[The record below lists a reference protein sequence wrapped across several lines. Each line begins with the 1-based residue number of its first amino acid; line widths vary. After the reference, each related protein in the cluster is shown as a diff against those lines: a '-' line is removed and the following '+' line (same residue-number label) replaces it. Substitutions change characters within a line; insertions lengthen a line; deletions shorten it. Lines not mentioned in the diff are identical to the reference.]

1 MNKWTLQGAQFFVG
15 AAALFSVVTVSN
27 AVQNQTT
34 LNTTN
39 QNTGHTE
46 TLEKDY
52 YFASSNAKNR
62 YFFNRDSIEDKPEI
76 SATVKAYQSLWVMVE
91 PLKEHPGATH
101 MEMHMLADCSTNGKV
116 GFTSVKMYDSNGVL
130 LKEEKTETKNFEW
143 FIAEEKT
150 SFGVNWNATC
160 THIIWPST
168 AHFPQTTSTKMS
180 QLAREANPL
189 WATGEKVE

>member
-52 YFASSNAKNR
+52 
-62 YFFNRDSIEDKPEI
+62 
-76 SATVKAYQSLWVMVE
+76 
-91 PLKEHPGATH
+91 
-101 MEMHMLADCSTNGKV
+101 
-116 GFTSVKMYDSNGVL
+116 
-130 LKEEKTETKNFEW
+130 
-143 FIAEEKT
+143 
-150 SFGVNWNATC
+150 
-160 THIIWPST
+160 
-168 AHFPQTTSTKMS
+168 
-180 QLAREANPL
+180 
-189 WATGEKVE
+189 

>member
-1 MNKWTLQGAQFFVG
+1 MNKWTLQGAQFFIG

-27 AVQNQTT
+27 AVQNQTGLSSVEAT
-34 LNTTN
+34 LDKTATV
-39 QNTGHTE
+39 
-46 TLEKDY
+46 EKDY
-52 YFASSNAKNR
+52 YFASSNTKNR

-76 SATVKAYQSLWVMVE
+76 GSTVKSYQSLWVMLE
-91 PLKEHPGATH
+91 PLKEYPNATH
-101 MEMHMLADCSTNGKV
+101 MEMYMLADCSTNGKV
-116 GFTSVKMYDSNGVL
+116 GFTDVKMFDTNGL
-130 LKEEKTETKNFEW
+130 LIKEEKTETKNFEW
-143 FIAEEKT
+143 FVAEEKT

-189 WATGEKVE
+189 WTTGEKVE